1 MSYREINLRS
11 VSADAVATE
20 IMYEIAAARADG
32 VELIRFDIS
41 YSDGSKTMI
50 DGKRIISSAIR
61 VLKGMKQR
69 GSVQFIATPESF
81 ENGSTESSFLYNK
94 YPSIFETA
102 PTVRDGESFIFVK
115 L

>member
-11 VSADAVATE
+11 VSADAAATE

-41 YSDGSKTMI
+41 YSDGSKTI
-50 DGKRIISSAIR
+50 TEWKRIVSSAIR
-61 VLKGMKQR
+61 LLKGMKQK
-69 GSVQFIATPESF
+69 GSIQFIATPESF
-81 ENGSTESSFLYNK
+81 EVGSTESSFLYNK
-94 YPSIFETA
+94 YPSVFETA
-102 PTVRDGESFIFVK
+102 PTVANGEIFIFVK